1 MSKYIALIPAY
12 MPEEP
17 LLQLVCQLNSAEFSV
32 VLVNDGSGETCARL
46 FDSCGKYA
54 KVLNHQTNAGKGSA
68 LKTGISYIYRR
79 YGPDHIVVTVDADGQ
94 HRVDDAAAVCRRAEQ
109 DPGCLI
115 LGSRRMG
122 KNVPLRSRFGNTVTR
137 LVYRLSAGVRVYD
150 TQTGLRAFDSSLIPT
165 LLAIPGERY
174 EYEMNVLLFCARE
187 KIRIIEQEIETI
199 YINNNAASHF
209 DTLKDSA
216 RIYKEILK
224 FSAASLT
231 GFFVDYALFSF
242 LILLSGNLLVSNVV
256 ARAVSAG
263 VNFTLN
269 RWLVFKSRENLAKA
283 AVPYFLLAALILAGN
298 TAVLEILV
306 NFCGFHEL
314 SAKILTELFFFF
326 FSWVIQK
333 YIIFGKGG
341 AH

>member
-1 MSKYIALIPAY
+1 
-12 MPEEP
+12 MPQGGAKP
-17 LLQLVCQLNSAEFSV
+17 RISDSRKPP
-32 VLVNDGSGETCARL
+32 DGE
-46 FDSCGKYA
+46 
-54 KVLNHQTNAGKGSA
+54 NA
-68 LKTGISYIYRR
+68 
-79 YGPDHIVVTVDADGQ
+79 
-94 HRVDDAAAVCRRAEQ
+94 
-109 DPGCLI
+109 
-115 LGSRRMG
+115 
-122 KNVPLRSRFGNTVTR
+122 PLRSRFGNTVTR

-224 FSAASLT
+224 FSAASLV